1 MADENLAGEKTR
13 TEKEWDGLM
22 TDKQNEVRTRQQL
35 QSESGVKDLKI
46 TELRSKITEL
56 EASPKAPVKDPTEN
70 VTRGEMV
77 EENQKTKKELI
88 AQYEKE
94 KKVLDETAK
103 KDFTDKS
110 FNAAIKLH
118 TEKKEGKGLSF
129 DEVMEGTK
137 REILKNSTN
146 RTLIENDTNPG
157 EKAYQIGLQDSVI
170 AERAVM
176 YKKTLAEQKKAP
188 KTGMAGTTIP
198 GEYYSLER
206 VKKMTRAQIK
216 EHYAEIQESRKT
228 WNK

>member
-1 MADENLAGEKTR
+1 MVDENVLGEKTR

-22 TDKQNEVRTRQQL
+22 TDKKNEVRARQQL

-46 TELRSKITEL
+46 AELNEKLRNSE
-56 EASPKAPVKDPTEN
+56 SAPNEPTKDPNET

-77 EENQKTKKELI
+77 AENQKTKKELI

-94 KKVLDETAK
+94 KKELVEETRTK
-103 KDFTDKS
+103 FVDKS

-129 DEVMEGTK
+129 DDVMEGTK
-137 REILKNSTN
+137 REILKNPTT
-146 RTLIENDTNPG
+146 RQLIENDTNPG

-170 AERAVM
+170 AERFAI

-188 KTGMAGTTIP
+188 KVGMDGTTIP

-206 VKKMTRAQIK
+206 VKKMTRAQIR
-216 EHYAEIQESRKT
+216 EHYAEIQESRKS